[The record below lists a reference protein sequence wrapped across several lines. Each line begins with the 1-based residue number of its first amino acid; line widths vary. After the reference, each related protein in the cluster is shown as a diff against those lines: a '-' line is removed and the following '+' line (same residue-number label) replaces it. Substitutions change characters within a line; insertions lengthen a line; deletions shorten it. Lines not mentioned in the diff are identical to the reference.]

1 MNLTTELRY
10 GDVGLSLTHPGPPSC
25 QVLSAASMPK
35 QQLDREKVEV
45 ALANPVGCKPFD
57 QVFKPGE
64 KLTIIVPDVTRYSGM
79 EIFLLPVIDRLNTIG
94 VPDNNITIIFATGIH
109 RGHSEK
115 ERVALVGPDV
125 ARRILLVDHDS
136 HNSEME
142 SIYVPE
148 IDSKVMLNRK
158 VLQCDKLIITGVISY
173 HYLAGFGGGRKA
185 IKPGVS
191 SFDDAL
197 KFHFY
202 SLNKF
207 GSGRHPNAKAGNID
221 GNQMHWYANSV
232 MRAVNPAFAIN
243 TVQDAH
249 GNIVEIFA
257 GETASVFDL
266 GRRSV
271 VKLSGVM
278 IDSLADVVVASCGGY
293 PNDINMV
300 QVHKTL
306 EHVTSALKTGGKLF
320 LLAACP
326 DKFGSEYF
334 RKWFD
339 YGSPDQIEDELRRN
353 FHINGQTAYSVALKA
368 QKFCITMLCDGIAS
382 EDILAM
388 GITSA
393 ESKESFLS
401 EVDSALRAAKISY
414 VIAQGGSLLP
424 IRRRPLLKP
433 N

>member
-1 MNLTTELRY
+1 MN
-10 GDVGLSLTHPGPPSC
+10 PSRSNC
-25 QVLSAASMPK
+25 
-35 QQLDREKVEV
+35 
-45 ALANPVGCKPFD
+45 
-57 QVFKPGE
+57 
-64 KLTIIVPDVTRYSGM
+64 
-79 EIFLLPVIDRLNTIG
+79 
-94 VPDNNITIIFATGIH
+94 
-109 RGHSEK
+109 
-115 ERVALVGPDV
+115 
-125 ARRILLVDHDS
+125 
-136 HNSEME
+136 
-142 SIYVPE
+142 
-148 IDSKVMLNRK
+148 
-158 VLQCDKLIITGVISY
+158 
-173 HYLAGFGGGRKA
+173 
-185 IKPGVS
+185 
-191 SFDDAL
+191 SF
-197 KFHFY
+197 
-202 SLNKF
+202 
-207 GSGRHPNAKAGNID
+207 
-221 GNQMHWYANSV
+221 
-232 MRAVNPAFAIN
+232 
-243 TVQDAH
+243 
-249 GNIVEIFA
+249 
-257 GETASVFDL
+257 
-266 GRRSV
+266 
-271 VKLSGVM
+271 
-278 IDSLADVVVASCGGY
+278 SLADVVVASCGGY